1 MTLPPP
7 GPRPVDPRTL
17 RGPVPDETVD
27 PTQAVERAM
36 ADLDG
41 LADRPL
47 SEHVA
52 VFERVHAT
60 LQDALASGGAAGRA

>member
-1 MTLPPP
+1 MTLPPS

-17 RGPVPDETVD
+17 RGPVPADDD
-27 PTQAVERAM
+27 PAQAVERAM

-47 SEHVA
+47 AEHVA

-60 LQDALASGGAAGRA
+60 LADALASGGAAGRA